1 MNFCKDFGLRF
12 GSLRMRICSKSRHF
26 DVKRRLPEKIIL
38 QSHGLVGSL
47 VSTFK
52 HLLKH
57 VSIECICTKYRLIC
71 TFLSYDRSKL
81 LVFSLTT
88 HVLLHINFRSV
99 NHKIAINTRIII
111 KLVVSFILAY
121 LRLYF
126 FCKIYLPFCK
136 TSLFARISSDSTST
150 IVYHVYNTILGFF
163 ILKWM
168 KIVIFR
174 STYRII
180 WQLLFT
186 NSYLVF
192 DILDNNLK
200 TLWYHL
206 DHVDHLAFLKL
217 LKRVIMVDQ
226 QPPC

>member
-12 GSLRMRICSKSRHF
+12 GSLRICSKSMHF

-71 TFLSYDRSKL
+71 TFWAMIVQSCSFFRRQ
-81 LVFSLTT
+81 

-126 FCKIYLPFCK
+126 FFK
-136 TSLFARISSDSTST
+136 D
-150 IVYHVYNTILGFF
+150 
-163 ILKWM
+163 
-168 KIVIFR
+168 
-174 STYRII
+174 
-180 WQLLFT
+180 LLAV
-186 NSYLVF
+186 L
-192 DILDNNLK
+192 
-200 TLWYHL
+200 
-206 DHVDHLAFLKL
+206 
-217 LKRVIMVDQ
+217 
-226 QPPC
+226 

>member
-1 MNFCKDFGLRF
+1 MFVFACKCFLLE
-12 GSLRMRICSKSRHF
+12 SVTYVL
-26 DVKRRLPEKIIL
+26 LPNL
-38 QSHGLVGSL
+38 SWA
-47 VSTFK
+47 
-52 HLLKH
+52 
-57 VSIECICTKYRLIC
+57 
-71 TFLSYDRSKL
+71 FLSYFVIDRSKL

-200 TLWYHL
+200 TL
-206 DHVDHLAFLKL
+206 
-217 LKRVIMVDQ
+217 
-226 QPPC
+226 

>member
-1 MNFCKDFGLRF
+1 M
-12 GSLRMRICSKSRHF
+12 
-26 DVKRRLPEKIIL
+26 KRRLPEKIIL
-38 QSHGLVGSL
+38 QSHGFVGSL

-88 HVLLHINFRSV
+88 HVLLHINFKSV

-163 ILKWM
+163 DYKMDENCDFQI
-168 KIVIFR
+168 
-174 STYRII
+174 
-180 WQLLFT
+180 
-186 NSYLVF
+186 YL
-192 DILDNNLK
+192 
-200 TLWYHL
+200 
-206 DHVDHLAFLKL
+206 
-217 LKRVIMVDQ
+217 
-226 QPPC
+226 

>member
-57 VSIECICTKYRLIC
+57 VSLECICTKYRLIC

-81 LVFSLTT
+81 LVCSLTT
-88 HVLLHINFRSV
+88 HVLHHINFRSV

-111 KLVVSFILAY
+111 KLVVSLIIAY

-126 FCKIYLPFCK
+126 NFIACNTPPF
-136 TSLFARISSDSTST
+136 LF
-150 IVYHVYNTILGFF
+150 N
-163 ILKWM
+163 
-168 KIVIFR
+168 
-174 STYRII
+174 
-180 WQLLFT
+180 
-186 NSYLVF
+186 
-192 DILDNNLK
+192 
-200 TLWYHL
+200 
-206 DHVDHLAFLKL
+206 
-217 LKRVIMVDQ
+217 
-226 QPPC
+226 